1 MAFLQVLSNI
11 LGNFATFAHLL
22 FEELRTLKE
31 EKKQIKYSTGSQP
44 SRQKGGGQREV
55 VPVAAPSSMKTATAA
70 KTNLVSPG
78 AVQEKQDTASHKAVT
93 NSKLH

>member
-1 MAFLQVLSNI
+1 MEELKGQK
-11 LGNFATFAHLL
+11 ATMVHQLKCQHALIPQFQ
-22 FEELRTLKE
+22 EELRTLKE

-70 KTNLVSPG
+70 KTNLLSPG
-78 AVQEKQDTASHKAVT
+78 AVQEKQDTG
-93 NSKLH
+93 